1 MKKVETANC
10 DSSIWCNNAV
20 MTVCHWTLV
29 TNYVDDAGN
38 SMNILNIGMGGYK
51 YTVKFWE
58 TFY

>member
-1 MKKVETANC
+1 
-10 DSSIWCNNAV
+10 

-51 YTVKFWE
+51 YTVSSWKRF
-58 TFY
+58 TKALTQNVNLHTH